1 MSHNTWIHRAVR
13 GAVRPLVGTRLT
25 PNHLTT
31 LRLAT
36 GLAAA
41 ALLAVGAKLAV
52 AAGAAL
58 FLVSMLL
65 DRADGE
71 LARLADQR
79 SVFGHRFDVTSDGIC
94 NALVFVGLGAG
105 LGDGTLGGW
114 ALLMGVLAGSAVAIA
129 FILVWR
135 LEAAAGA
142 AAAAAS
148 GAVDPDDAMIVVPV
162 AVLLGLSEPLLI
174 AAAVGAPAFA
184 AAAGWQLARRR
195 VLRGRQESGA

>member
-1 MSHNTWIHRAVR
+1 MSHDTLIHRAVR

-25 PNHLTT
+25 PNHLTA
-31 LRLAT
+31 LRLAS

-41 ALLAVGAKLAV
+41 ALLAAGTQPAV

-79 SVFGHRFDVTSDGIC
+79 SAFGHRFDVASDGIC

-105 LGDGTLGGW
+105 LSGATLGGW
-114 ALLMGVLAGSAVAIA
+114 APLLGAIAGAAVAIA
-129 FILVWR
+129 FVLVWR
-135 LEAAAGA
+135 LEAAGGGP
-142 AAAAAS
+142 AS
-148 GAVDPDDAMIVVPV
+148 GAVVDPDDAMIAVPI
-162 AVLLGLSEPLLI
+162 AVLLELSEPLLI

-195 VLRGRQESGA
+195 RATGVRKGRA